1 VKRKKIAFLISTFV
15 VVVIS
20 FFIGLNRIKIK
31 KVECFNQ
38 FNVCNPTIV
47 VEAARVNG
55 KNIFLARKELDKIIK
70 NNYLVKSYLIA
81 YKLPTALTINLI
93 ERSPKIALYPS
104 ETNKFL
110 LADEEGKIINM
121 VDNSNLQKI
130 SVDRKLPN
138 LGENI
143 DREIL
148 FGILLTLDAA
158 NIDKIVEAKIEKNS
172 LVISYKEGPK
182 VTFPLDGDRKTLIG
196 GLNLILS
203 QLNTSSNATTI
214 ENEDLGNLKID
225 MRYRNPVLQYIK

>member
-1 VKRKKIAFLISTFV
+1 M
-15 VVVIS
+15 
-20 FFIGLNRIKIK
+20 
-31 KVECFNQ
+31 
-38 FNVCNPTIV
+38 
-47 VEAARVNG
+47 
-55 KNIFLARKELDKIIK
+55 
-70 NNYLVKSYLIA
+70 
-81 YKLPTALTINLI
+81 PTALTINLI

-104 ETNKFL
+104 ETKKFL